1 MTSAIEIRQSTK
13 GDFDDIRALY
23 PQAFPDEDLLPV
35 VDALLG
41 DPANALSLVA
51 TSDAKLVGNVIF
63 TRCDVNGRDDRSAML
78 APLAVA
84 PAMQRQGVGSKLV
97 RAGLEVLAAEGV
109 NHVFVL
115 GDPAYYGRLG
125 FLPGSAVSP
134 PYPLPQ
140 EWQHAWQSLSLTGDE
155 PPEGGQILLPV
166 YWLEPAL
173 WMP

>member
-1 MTSAIEIRQSTK
+1 MTGHVPGTVAIRES
-13 GDFDDIRALY
+13 DEHDVCAIRALY

-35 VDALLG
+35 VEAL
-41 DPANALSLVA
+41 
-51 TSDAKLVGNVIF
+51 
-63 TRCDVNGRDDRSAML
+63 
-78 APLAVA
+78 
-84 PAMQRQGVGSKLV
+84 
-97 RAGLEVLAAEGV
+97 
-109 NHVFVL
+109 L

-140 EWQHAWQSLSLTGDE
+140 EWQHAWQSLSLTGDQ
-155 PPEGGQILLPV
+155 PPDGGQILLPV